1 MVHVSYLVPCF
12 GLYFS
17 PFFFA
22 FPAVRRGIFFLSENH
37 SFTRHYLF
45 AFWTFAIDV
54 RLAVA
59 PFVFLQ
65 AEYIFHA
72 IGKIH
77 INAVFLLPRVKIA

>member
-1 MVHVSYLVPCF
+1 MTAGTIDGVRALDFGKSQHV
-12 GLYFS
+12 
-17 PFFFA
+17 
-22 FPAVRRGIFFLSENH
+22 
-37 SFTRHYLF
+37 F